1 MTKKGPACRQAGF
14 TLVELLVAIGI
25 IATLAAILL
34 PNLMGAR
41 ERARDAQ
48 RKQDL
53 DSVKSALRLYYND
66 HGEYPFDPP
75 IPAAATYNP
84 DGQVLLSGYLSTYMP
99 NLENIGFEFDY
110 WVSGDRDKFRLRVV
124 TEAGRTEDNLASQA
138 KCGETLAADPTYYM
152 ICAN

>member
-1 MTKKGPACRQAGF
+1 MMTKKGF

-66 HGEYPFDPP
+66 HERYPIQYPSYHTNGAEFLNSD
-75 IPAAATYNP
+75 
-84 DGQVLLSGYLSTYMP
+84 LSGYMP
-99 NLENIGFEFDY
+99 NVSGIGFTFEYVTD
-110 WVSGDRDKFRLRVV
+110 VNGDTFKLRFE
-124 TEAGRTEDNLASQA
+124 TEASNSEDNNASQI
-138 KCGETLAADPTYYM
+138 KCGVDSTNPRHFM
-152 ICAN
+152 VCAN

>member
-1 MTKKGPACRQAGF
+1 MTKKGF

-48 RKQDL
+48 KKQDL

-66 HGEYPFDPP
+66 HGQYPFDPP
-75 IPAAATYNP
+75 IAAITYNQN
-84 DGQVLLSGYLSTYMP
+84 GQVLLSNYLSTYMP

-110 WVSGDRDKFRLRVV
+110 WVSGDRDKFRLRVE
-124 TEAGRTEDNLASQA
+124 TESGRVEDNTASQT
-138 KCGETLAADPTYYM
+138 KCGETTIAPTYYM